1 MKKIMMKKEQSKGIT
16 LIALSITIIV
26 LIILAGITIS
36 FLMGNNGILN
46 KTRTAKENN
55 SKATATE
62 KINLKITSSQIDMYG
77 KEQRMPTLKE
87 LSLSFEKDGEIEYV
101 TETSKLASVEYN
113 VPSDNPNTIYTKL
126 KEYPY
131 EFEIDSNLKLASID
145 GVKIANNSE
154 SKEIEELKATIS
166 NMQTTITSLDSRLT
180 DLTNLYNNKN
190 YKAGTAI
197 IPACKAGERNGVQV
211 SFSEPL
217 QNDNYVVSVLSN
229 YSGIWWAQTSY
240 TVVEKTSK
248 GFFILCFNNGG
259 EGESTVEHPV
269 DWLVVPKTQ

>member
-1 MKKIMMKKEQSKGIT
+1 MKNLKIRGIT
-16 LIALSITIIV
+16 LISLVLTIIV
-26 LIILAGITIS
+26 LLILASITIMT
-36 FLMGNNGILN
+36 LTQENGIFIKSN
-46 KTRTAKENN
+46 EAKEEQNRQ
-55 SKATATE
+55 TATE
-62 KINLKITSSQIDMYG
+62 KVNLKITASQIDVYG